1 MNTKLIG
8 LDIGSSTIK
17 FASIKKDNTIFT
29 LEAVGVAPAGSHG
42 AISESLVDLQNL
54 ADSIKKLIATSNI
67 KTTGAALSIPES
79 LVYTKVIEMPELSDQ
94 ELTAALKFEMEQYVP
109 LPLDQARTDWE
120 VLSHSDSQG
129 KKTMDV
135 MLVAAPNGV
144 LDKYQKIM
152 EMANLTAEVV
162 ETEIVSVH
170 RALLPIIN
178 TPDPNMLVHIGATTT
193 SIAIVK
199 NGTIKM
205 VFSTALGGAAI
216 TRAISIDLGID
227 ATQAENYKKAYGLAK
242 DAFEGK
248 IGQALSPILSSIV
261 GDIRRALL
269 AYREKGNENMK
280 QIILSGG
287 TALLPGIDVYFTN
300 TLNTQVVVGNVF
312 AAYNMQNVPNEL
324 QVEAP
329 SYNVVMGLALRNLV

>member
-17 FASIKKDNTIFT
+17 FASVKKDNTSFIM
-29 LEAVGVAPAGSHG
+29 EAVGVAPTVSRG

-54 ADSIKKLIATSNI
+54 ADSIKKLVSASNI
-67 KTTGAALSIPES
+67 KSQGVALSIPEN

-94 ELTAALKFEMEQYVP
+94 ELAAALKFEMEQYVP

-120 VLSHSDSQG
+120 ILSHSDQNG

-135 MLVAAPNGV
+135 MLVAAPVGI
-144 LDKYQKIM
+144 LSKYEKIM
-152 EMANLTAEVV
+152 EMAGLSAEVV

-170 RALLPIIN
+170 RALLPLIN
-178 TPDPNMLVHIGATTT
+178 TPDPNMIVHIGATTT
-193 SIAIVK
+193 SVAIVK

-227 ATQAENYKKAYGLAK
+227 ASQAENYKKAYGLTK

-248 IGQALSPILSSIV
+248 IGQALTPILSSII
-261 GDIRRALL
+261 GDIKRALL
-269 AYREKGNENMK
+269 AYREKSNENMK
-280 QIILSGG
+280 QVILSGG

-300 TLNTQVVVGNVF
+300 TLNTQVVVGNTF
-312 AAYNMQNVPNEL
+312 AAYSIQNVPKEL
-324 QVEAP
+324 LVEAP
-329 SYNVVMGLALRNLV
+329 SFNVVVGLSLRNLI

>member
-8 LDIGSSTIK
+8 IDIGSSTIK
-17 FASIKKDNTIFT
+17 FACVKKEGNDFIM
-29 LEAVGVAPAGSHG
+29 EAVGVAPAAAHG
-42 AISESLVDLQNL
+42 AMSESIVDLQNL
-54 ADSIKKLIATSNI
+54 ADSIKKMIEASNI
-67 KTTGAALSIPES
+67 KTKEVALSIPEN

-94 ELTAALKFEMEQYVP
+94 ELSAALKFEMEQYVP
-109 LPLDQARTDWE
+109 LPLDQAKTDWE
-120 VLSHSDSQG
+120 VLSHMESDG

-135 MLVAAPNGV
+135 MIIAAPIGV
-144 LDKYQKIM
+144 LSKYEKVM
-152 EMANLTAEVV
+152 EMAGLVPEVV

-170 RALLPIIN
+170 RALLPLIN
-178 TPDPNMLVHIGATTT
+178 TPDPNMIVHIGATTT
-193 SIAIVK
+193 SVAIVK

-227 ATQAENYKKAYGLAK
+227 ITQAENYKKAYGLAK

-248 IGQALSPILSSIV
+248 IGQALSPILSSII

-269 AYREKGNENMK
+269 SYREKSNENMK
-280 QIILSGG
+280 QVILSGG

-300 TLNTQVVVGNVF
+300 TLNTQVVVGNTF
-312 AAYNMQNVPNEL
+312 AAYNIKNVPAEL
-324 QVEAP
+324 QAESP
-329 SYNVVMGLALRNLV
+329 SFNVVVGLALRNLL

>member
-8 LDIGSSTIK
+8 LDIGSSSIK
-17 FASIKKDNTIFT
+17 FASLKREGEVYSLD
-29 LEAVGVAPAGSHG
+29 AVGVAPASSHG
-42 AISESLVDLQNL
+42 AMSESLVDLQNL
-54 ADSIKKLIATSNI
+54 ADSIKKLISSSNV
-67 KTTGAALSIPES
+67 KSTGVALSIPES
-79 LVYTKVIEMPELSDQ
+79 LVYTKVIEMPDLSDQ

-120 VLSHSDSQG
+120 VLSHTDEGG

-135 MLVAAPNGV
+135 MLVAAPIGI
-144 LDKYQKIM
+144 LSKYEKIM
-152 EMANLTAEVV
+152 EMAGLTAEVV

-170 RALLPIIN
+170 RALLPLVN
-178 TPDPNMLVHIGATTT
+178 SPDPNMIVHVGATTT
-193 SIAIVK
+193 SVAIVK

-216 TRAISIDLGID
+216 TRAISVDLGID

-248 IGQALSPILSSIV
+248 IGQALSPILSSII

-269 AYREKGNENMK
+269 AYREKSNENMK

-300 TLNTQVVVGNVF
+300 TLNTQVVVGNSF
-312 AAYNMQNVPNEL
+312 AAYNIQNVPNEL
-324 QVEAP
+324 QVDAP
-329 SYNVVMGLALRNLV
+329 SYNVVIGLALRNLV

>member
-1 MNTKLIG
+1 MSTKLIG
-8 LDIGSSTIK
+8 LDIGSSRVK
-17 FASIKKDNTIFT
+17 FASIIKNADVFT

-42 AISESLVDLQNL
+42 AMSESLVDLQNL
-54 ADSIKKLIATSNI
+54 ADSIKKLISTSNV
-67 KTTGAALSIPES
+67 KTANVALSIPES
-79 LVYTKVIEMPELSDQ
+79 VVYTKVIEMPELSEQ
-94 ELTAALKFEMEQYVP
+94 ELSAALKFEMEQYVP

-120 VLSHSDSQG
+120 ILSHSESGG
-129 KKTMDV
+129 KKIMDV
-135 MLVAAPNGV
+135 MIVAAPVGI
-144 LDKYQKIM
+144 LDKYQKVM
-152 EMANLTAEVV
+152 DMAGLAAEVV

-170 RALLPIIN
+170 RALLPLIN
-178 TPDPNMLVHIGATTT
+178 TQDPNMLVHIGATTT

-205 VFSTALGGAAI
+205 VFSTALGGSAI

-227 ATQAENYKKAYGLAK
+227 ISQAENYKKAYGLTK

-269 AYREKGNENMK
+269 AFREKSNENMK
-280 QIILSGG
+280 QIVLSGG

-300 TLNTQVVVGNVF
+300 NLNTQVVIGNSF
-312 AAYNMQNVPNEL
+312 AAYNMQNVPQEL

-329 SYNVVMGLALRNLV
+329 SYNVVIGLALRNLL